1 MRKTLFGV
9 VLVCLMAFPVAKV
22 IAAPSGNPE
31 VQLLKQRQ
39 KQERKDLKMRE
50 RYLKQSMKAQN
61 LSPALRAQAKHQME
75 KEKRALREKQKN
87 EMQELKDRLRLNKE
101 SQKLYGR

>member
-1 MRKTLFGV
+1 MRKILFGV
-9 VLVCLMAFPVAKV
+9 VLVCLMAFPAAKV
-22 IAAPSGNPE
+22 LAAPSGNPE

-39 KQERKDLKMRE
+39 KEERNALKMRE
-50 RYLKQSMKAQN
+50 RYMKQSMKAQN
-61 LSPALRAQAKHQME
+61 LSPALRAQQKHQMD
-75 KEKRALREKQKN
+75 KEKRALRQKHRN

>member
-9 VLVCLMAFPVAKV
+9 LLVCLMAFPAAKV
-22 IAAPSGNPE
+22 VAGPRENSE

-39 KQERKDLKMRE
+39 KEERKALKIRE

-61 LSPALRAQAKHQME
+61 LSPALRAQQKHQMD

-87 EMQELKDRLRLNKE
+87 ERQELKDRLRVIKE
-101 SQKLYGR
+101 SQRLYGH